1 MNKRETPTVE
11 EVYFAG
17 LLEGDGCIYANRRNG
32 SKHLTVQLRMTDKEV
47 VSAFAFWANEQ
58 FPPQTSREKLL
69 NVLRTKPANE
79 RCKEQFAVSVSGA
92 RADSLVKRLYP
103 LWFSRRKAQVLAS
116 LKRRSTLERADTAID
131 KNRVL
136 SWLAGFLDAEGC
148 FRTYTRANG
157 RVYVR
162 FQLGTTDK
170 DVIDF
175 VASWINCNFPAQ
187 ETVRGGGIEK
197 RVVVQGPYSACGGIK
212 PVFRIALH
220 GRRALCFMKELR
232 PLMRCCSKVQDIDK
246 SLEACNDD

>member
-1 MNKRETPTVE
+1 MNREEPNTVE
-11 EVYFAG
+11 EAYFAG

-32 SKHLTVQLRMTDKEV
+32 SEHQTVQLRMTDKEV
-47 VSAFAFWANEQ
+47 VSAFSFWANEQ
-58 FPPQTSREKLL
+58 FPPQTSRERLL
-69 NVLRTKPANE
+69 NVRSTKPANE
-79 RCKEQFAVSVSGA
+79 RCKEQFAVSVSRA
-92 RADSLVKRLYP
+92 RAYSLVKRLYP
-103 LWFSRRKAQVLAS
+103 LWFSRRQEQVIAS
-116 LKRRSTLERADTAID
+116 LKGRSTAEMVNIGID
-131 KNRVL
+131 KNCVL

-175 VASWINCNFPAQ
+175 VASWINCNFPTQ

-220 GRRALCFMKELR
+220 GRRAICFMKELR

-246 SLEACNDD
+246 SLEVYNDD